1 MVTES
6 LGNDKIVEKRILLS
20 WLFDEYGKIMETFK
34 KKIRELG
41 NIFITSSFSGCIYRE
56 EWDH

>member
-34 KKIRELG
+34 KIRELG
-41 NIFITSSFSGCIYRE
+41 NIFITSSF
-56 EWDH
+56 

>member
-34 KKIRELG
+34 KIRELG